1 MLGLGNSMG
10 TTWQFEKTF
19 TVEDTKRHC
28 DYNGE
33 FNPVHWDLP
42 YVKKFTKFNEIIVPG
57 MMIQN
62 CFVHIPD
69 DYLAS
74 VEIGMVPVLRDVKVT
89 FIGTAFIDR
98 PVTFEAEVIK
108 ERVGKISV
116 VEYTVK
122 ASQDDKPVAEGTVK
136 IMVTG
141 SW

>member
-1 MLGLGNSMG
+1 
-10 TTWQFEKTF
+10 
-19 TVEDTKRHC
+19 
-28 DYNGE
+28 
-33 FNPVHWDLP
+33 
-42 YVKKFTKFNEIIVPG
+42 

-89 FIGTAFIDR
+89 FTGTAFIDR